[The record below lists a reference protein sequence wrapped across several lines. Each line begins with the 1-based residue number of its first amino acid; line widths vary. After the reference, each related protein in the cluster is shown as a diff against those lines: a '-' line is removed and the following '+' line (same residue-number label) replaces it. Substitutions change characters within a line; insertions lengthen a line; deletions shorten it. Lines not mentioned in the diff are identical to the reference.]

1 MKRIII
7 YIIGLL
13 LGAGAGY
20 LYWFYVGCN
29 SGTCLIT
36 SKASNST
43 LYGLVMGGLLAGTV
57 WDYINKDKNKSDN
70 NEVLL

>member
-1 MKRIII
+1 MKNWPRKRI
-7 YIIGLL
+7 LL
-13 LGAGAGY
+13 LSLGLAIGAGAGY

-29 SGTCLIT
+29 SGSCLIT

-57 WDYINKDKNKSDN
+57 SDYINKEKEK
-70 NEVLL
+70 EK